1 MQELRD
7 DTRVESGCTWP
18 SIHLSVMTLGTDCI
32 HFCLSAFTLKELRVW
47 CVVSVVG
54 VIDSARPHKSCDAS
68 ACHLCVGRL
77 HLMGRRHKSC
87 DASACH
93 THPTV
98 TLGPVIHSRA
108 SRADAARQT
117 ISSMCEQMFLLAR
130 LLAAGRR
137 MLGC

>member
-54 VIDSARPHKSCDAS
+54 VIEGVIVCCECS
-68 ACHLCVGRL
+68 GRD
-77 HLMGRRHKSC
+77 RQ
-87 DASACH
+87 
-93 THPTV
+93 
-98 TLGPVIHSRA
+98 
-108 SRADAARQT
+108 RQT
-117 ISSMCEQMFLLAR
+117 TQVL
-130 LLAAGRR
+130 RR
-137 MLGC
+137 